1 MTDEMD
7 EMEEIII
14 EFIAE
19 AEESLEKI
27 EPLFVELERKG
38 HDKDMLNDIFRSMH
52 TIKGAAGFLG
62 FQLIVSVAHSSE
74 NIMKKLRDG
83 EISLSKELMDV
94 ILKSIDMLRLL
105 LEHIKAK
112 DGIEEDITHLVKE
125 LEAALN
131 IAISGTGTAEESE
144 EPVKTGQAAD
154 EPHQEPEIAGIPEST
169 QNPGVQTESLAG
181 GEQKNPEAIQAAKDI
196 VQKPKET
203 AQNLRVDIER
213 IDKVMDLAGEMR
225 SEERRVGKECRSRW
239 SPYH

>member
-14 EFIAE
+14 EFITE

-27 EPLFVELERKG
+27 EPLFVELEQKG
-38 HDKDMLNDIFRSMH
+38 QDRDMLNDIFRSMH

-105 LEHIKAK
+105 LEHLKAK

-144 EPVKTGQAAD
+144 EDRKSV
-154 EPHQEPEIAGIPEST
+154 
-169 QNPGVQTESLAG
+169 V
-181 GEQKNPEAIQAAKDI
+181 
-196 VQKPKET
+196 
-203 AQNLRVDIER
+203 
-213 IDKVMDLAGEMR
+213 
-225 SEERRVGKECRSRW
+225 
-239 SPYH
+239 